1 MVQRIKDF
9 AKKINF
15 DVNDVISEA
24 QNIGISGK
32 SQSSSLTEE
41 EASKI
46 LNAITLGKQISSID
60 DYLDGKIVIPS
71 KKKPKKKAEKK
82 AEPKEE
88 AKAEVKAEVKDE
100 AKAKTEADVKP
111 EVKAEIKPEVKVEQK
126 PQTAQKAEVKAEP
139 KVEVKRASEINERAK
154 NAMAPRGDKR
164 DFRTDFKKPA
174 QKNDTFAPSAQ
185 KP

>member
-82 AEPKEE
+82 AEPK
-88 AKAEVKAEVKDE
+88 
-100 AKAKTEADVKP
+100 
-111 EVKAEIKPEVKVEQK
+111 
-126 PQTAQKAEVKAEP
+126 AEP
-139 KVEVKRASEINERAK
+139 KSE
-154 NAMAPRGDKR
+154 
-164 DFRTDFKKPA
+164 KKP
-174 QKNDTFAPSAQ
+174 QKPAEPAPSAE
-185 KP
+185 PVPAPEPAPAPAPAPAEPATAE